1 MSETRLQKWLSS
13 YQPFSDQFETE
24 IHEEDINCLGVS
36 SDIHEESFKS
46 LCIQCKKNHIK
57 STISQMYA
65 DMTKETYKLG
75 LHILLHY
82 RSVKSGNKAYLRMR
96 KGPLSKVLF
105 MIKYIKEKEVFEIIF
120 QFIQLKYSTFID
132 RISEV
137 FMQYKCADK
146 VCQVLLMNETF
157 VLISRVSKL
166 LQPVA
171 NHLGKNLK
179 KEYQELFF
187 NKVMNDRSD
196 IYKYLSLVPTPD
208 QADKKL
214 LKKFKKFKISEFE
227 EFENFS
233 VHTHCCSQCDSEFLL
248 EEFQISFQDLEKTD
262 FLGIEKKIVRD
273 SLTIDQIVE
282 FIEGKG
288 SNKEKKNKRR
298 KRKMQVGSKELD
310 NEIESFSMRLESS
323 PASVR
328 LKPCCTS
335 AFIEELKAK
344 IKLIKENR
352 Y

>member
-1 MSETRLQKWLSS
+1 MSDTRLQKWLAS
-13 YQPFSDQFETE
+13 YQPFLDQFETE
-24 IHEEDINCLGVS
+24 IHEEDMNCLGVS
-36 SDIHEESFKS
+36 NDIHEESFKS
-46 LCIQCKKNHIK
+46 LCVQCKKNHIR
-57 STISQMYA
+57 STISQMYS

-82 RSVKSGNKAYLRMR
+82 RSVKYGNKAYLRMR
-96 KGPLSKVLF
+96 KGPLSKLLF

-120 QFIQLKYSTFID
+120 QFIQLKYSTFVD

-137 FMQYKCADK
+137 FMQYKSADK
-146 VCQVLLMNETF
+146 VCQVHLMNETLI
-157 VLISRVSKL
+157 LISRVSKL

-171 NHLGKNLK
+171 NNLGNNLK
-179 KEYQELFF
+179 KDHQERFF

-196 IYKYLSLVPTPD
+196 LYKYLSQASTPD

-214 LKKFKKFKISEFE
+214 LKKFKKFKISDFE

-248 EEFQISFQDLEKTD
+248 EEFQISFQDLEKTN
-262 FLGIEKKIVRD
+262 FTGIEKKIVRD
-273 SLTIDQIVE
+273 ALTIDQIVE
-282 FIEGKG
+282 FIEGTGK
-288 SNKEKKNKRR
+288 NKEKKNKRR
-298 KRKMQVGSKELD
+298 KRKMEVGGKELD
-310 NEIESFSMRLESS
+310 DEIECFSMRLESK

-335 AFIEELKAK
+335 AFIEELKSR
-344 IKLIKENR
+344 IKFIKESR